1 MGVYKGPDGLLHNH
15 SLPFPTLEEVE
26 SAHRLDLGRWFRF
39 LPSPGMD
46 WINDEDFKK
55 KSEVEQAV
63 MQRIIERFDDLG
75 GMDTA
80 LSKEIGWS
88 L

>member
-1 MGVYKGPDGLLHNH
+1 MHNH
-15 SLPFPTLEEVE
+15 ALSYPTLEEVE
-26 SAHRLDLGRWFRF
+26 SANRLSLGRWFRF

-46 WINDEDFKK
+46 WINDKDFKEK
-55 KSEVEQAV
+55 VKAESKIME
-63 MQRIIERFDDLG
+63 RILERFDDLG
-75 GMDTA
+75 YMDST